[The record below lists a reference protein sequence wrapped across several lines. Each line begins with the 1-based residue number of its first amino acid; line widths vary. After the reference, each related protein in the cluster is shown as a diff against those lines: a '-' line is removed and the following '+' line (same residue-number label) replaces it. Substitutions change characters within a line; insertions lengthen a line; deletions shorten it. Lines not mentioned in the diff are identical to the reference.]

1 MRIQMKLS
9 RDAML
14 AIQEIKNLE
23 FSDPNIT
30 ITNGYV
36 VGVAYNRIKNK
47 QVDWNK
53 VATSNIPG
61 VSNNPSSDIKSV
73 KTTLNLEQNILDGI
87 KEIQNSFFSIF
98 NLKRVH
104 KAYVVK
110 MILFAAILD
119 YNNLL

>member
-1 MRIQMKLS
+1 MKLS